1 MDTKTVLKSERVT
14 SDILSELTF
23 ELKDKQITTIIGP
36 SGAGKSS
43 LLLLLNRLKEPSS
56 GTIHFKGQN
65 IMGLPITKLRREIG
79 MVFQSA
85 HLFDGTTEEN
95 IEYGPQLHGK
105 WDPSETKQLLDLV
118 ELPQSFLTRNVNS
131 LSGGEQQ
138 RVAIARTL
146 ANKPSLLLLD
156 EATSALD
163 IKTADH
169 IESVLAKLRDEKSMA
184 ILMVTHNLKQAKK
197 ISDQTFF
204 IQNGRLVEKGPST
217 QLFHKP
223 QTVELKQF
231 LED

>member
-1 MDTKTVLKSERVT
+1 MDAKTVLTSEQVT

-56 GTIHFKGQN
+56 GMIHFKGQN
-65 IMGLPITKLRREIG
+65 IMDLPITTLRREIG

-85 HLFDGTTEEN
+85 YLFDGTTEEN
-95 IEYGPQLHGK
+95 IVYGPQLHGK
-105 WDPSETKQLLDLV
+105 WDQSETKQLLDLV
-118 ELPQSFLTRNVNS
+118 ELPQSFLTRNVNT

-163 IKTADH
+163 IKTADQ

-184 ILMVTHNLKQAKK
+184 ILMVTHNLKQAQKMG
-197 ISDQTFF
+197 DQTFF
-204 IQNGRLVEKGPST
+204 IQNGKLVEKGPST
-217 QLFHKP
+217 QLFHQP
-223 QTVELKQF
+223 QTDELKQF